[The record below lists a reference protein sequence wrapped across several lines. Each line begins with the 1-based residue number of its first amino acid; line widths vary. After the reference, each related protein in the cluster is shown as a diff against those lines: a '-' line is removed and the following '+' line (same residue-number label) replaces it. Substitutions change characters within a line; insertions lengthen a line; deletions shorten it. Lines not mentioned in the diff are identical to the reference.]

1 MKPYR
6 LWGLILL
13 FMTASWLTAAGFSL
27 SGVGT
32 KGLSMGGA
40 YRSVVSDWSSIFW
53 NPAGLA
59 AVEMNEISL
68 TGTFISPLSSYVPHT
83 QIPGYDGGYPMRY
96 RVNAKSRL
104 FVLPQIAYVMNA
116 DFLSSTKFGVA
127 LFTPFG
133 LGASWDLYDPP
144 IGFYER
150 GYTPPKAFPEHDWES
165 DISITCAYAGFA
177 RKFGPLSIGL
187 SGGPLFGS
195 ISLRK
200 VRLYDPVTV
209 DTSLYSL
216 PVQFRYF
223 PIDTR
228 FDGSGVSFGL
238 NFGIKLEPLKNL
250 TLGLSGRYYSP
261 VKLTG
266 DVNSAIYFPK
276 NSVLESLADPEGKI
290 FFQGGVLEADG
301 DVSTELKLPMSLG
314 GGISYAFGDLTL
326 AFDAELTT
334 WSVLDQIALDI
345 TGISFFGDS
354 LPDDT
359 LVMNWRN
366 TWKYSFGIEYRGG
379 ERTVIRLG
387 AYYDEGA
394 VTDSTLT
401 PLIPD
406 INSKVSVN
414 VGLSYLLTDRLTFDF
429 NYEFVRASRKS
440 VSNFVDVDSDGEPDN
455 MPGEYSLSVDAAG
468 IGLSFRF

>member
-290 FFQGGVLEADG
+290 FFQGGVAWNKAVVAAFEKLLGKKVTVPPHHDVTGAIGAAMLAREKLDEPGFVTAFKGFDLHRRRYRLETFTCEDCANQCDIHKVEVEG
-301 DVSTELKLPMSLG
+301 EEPLYYGARCEKYDIKQREPRQLPPDYVKLRQRLLFKRYVKFRKPGKSRG
-314 GGISYAFGDLTL
+314 RVGIPLVLHFFDYYPFWRAF
-326 AFDAELTT
+326 FE
-334 WSVLDQIALDI
+334 ALD
-345 TGISFFGDS
+345 
-354 LPDDT
+354 
-359 LVMNWRN
+359 
-366 TWKYSFGIEYRGG
+366 
-379 ERTVIRLG
+379 
-387 AYYDEGA
+387 
-394 VTDSTLT
+394 
-401 PLIPD
+401 
-406 INSKVSVN
+406 
-414 VGLSYLLTDRLTFDF
+414 
-429 NYEFVRASRKS
+429 
-440 VSNFVDVDSDGEPDN
+440 
-455 MPGEYSLSVDAAG
+455 
-468 IGLSFRF
+468 